1 MRSLFFIAMNKLKS
15 YLSLVVFACGTILL
29 SSTGLQAEQVSKAEF
44 DALAKR
50 VEQLEASLR
59 IVKNTQ
65 VEEIAAEAIA
75 SMPMNQTDKNSL
87 IDNVVSTI
95 QAREESA
102 YFPWMDTEKWSKIK
116 KGMSPEEVVAV
127 LDKPT
132 LNEPSMHKRVDIVY
146 TYEGRRV
153 ATAKKVT
160 GIVRFYKGKAIEI
173 DVPEL

>member
-1 MRSLFFIAMNKLKS
+1 MKKYTTYASLLALVCASFFVSPI
-15 YLSLVVFACGTILL
+15 
-29 SSTGLQAEQVSKAEF
+29 GLDAQQISREEF

-65 VEEIAAEAIA
+65 VEEIAAEAKA
-75 SMPMNQTDKNSL
+75 SMPMGQAEKSSL
-87 IDNVVSTI
+87 IENVVNTI
-95 QAREESA
+95 QAREEIA
-102 YFPWMDTEKWSKIK
+102 NYPWMDTEKWSKIT

-127 LDKPT
+127 LDEPT

-173 DVPEL
+173 EIPEL

>member
-1 MRSLFFIAMNKLKS
+1 MKKYTS
-15 YLSLVVFACGTILL
+15 YLSVLTIHCCVLL
-29 SSTGLQAEQVSKAEF
+29 SAPSALTAEGISREEF
-44 DALAKR
+44 VALAQR

-65 VEEIAAEAIA
+65 VEAIATEAFA
-75 SMPMNQTDKNSL
+75 SMPMNQADKNSL

-95 QAREESA
+95 QAREEIA
-102 YFPWMDTEKWSKIK
+102 NYPWMDTEKWSKIT

-127 LDKPT
+127 LDEPT

-173 DVPEL
+173 EVPEL

>member
-1 MRSLFFIAMNKLKS
+1 MKKYTS
-15 YLSLVVFACGTILL
+15 YLSVLTIHCCVLL
-29 SSTGLQAEQVSKAEF
+29 SAPS
-44 DALAKR
+44 ALAAQEISREEFVALTER
-50 VEQLEASLR
+50 VEELETALR
-59 IVKNTQ
+59 VVKNTQ
-65 VEEIAAEAIA
+65 VEAMATEAFA
-75 SMPMNQTDKNSL
+75 SMPMNQADKNAL

-95 QAREESA
+95 QAREEIA
-102 YFPWMDTEKWSKIK
+102 NYPWMDTEKWSKIK

-173 DVPEL
+173 EVPEL

>member
-1 MRSLFFIAMNKLKS
+1 MKKYTTYASLLALVCASFFVSPI
-15 YLSLVVFACGTILL
+15 
-29 SSTGLQAEQVSKAEF
+29 GLDAQQISREEF

-50 VEQLEASLR
+50 LEQVEASVR
-59 IVKNTQ
+59 MVKNTQ
-65 VEEIAAEAIA
+65 IEGLAAEAVSAMPMDMADKESLIEFVVNTIQAKEEIA
-75 SMPMNQTDKNSL
+75 N
-87 IDNVVSTI
+87 
-95 QAREESA
+95 
-102 YFPWMDTEKWSKIK
+102 YPWMDTEKWSKIT

-127 LDKPT
+127 LDEPT

-173 DVPEL
+173 EVPEL

>member
-1 MRSLFFIAMNKLKS
+1 MKKYTTYASLLALVCASFFVSPI
-15 YLSLVVFACGTILL
+15 
-29 SSTGLQAEQVSKAEF
+29 GLDAQQISREEF

-75 SMPMNQTDKNSL
+75 SMPMGQAEKSSL
-87 IDNVVSTI
+87 IENVVNTI
-95 QAREESA
+95 QAREEIA
-102 YFPWMDTEKWSKIK
+102 NYPWMDTEKWSKIT

-127 LDKPT
+127 LDEPT

-173 DVPEL
+173 EVPEL

>member
-1 MRSLFFIAMNKLKS
+1 MKKYTTYASLLALVCASFFVSPI
-15 YLSLVVFACGTILL
+15 
-29 SSTGLQAEQVSKAEF
+29 GLDAQQISREEF

-50 VEQLEASLR
+50 VEQVEASVR
-59 IVKNTQ
+59 MVKNTQ
-65 VEEIAAEAIA
+65 IEGLAAEAVSA
-75 SMPMNQTDKNSL
+75 MPMDMADKESL
-87 IDNVVSTI
+87 IEFVVNTI
-95 QAREESA
+95 QAREEIA
-102 YFPWMDTEKWSKIK
+102 NYPWMDTEKWSKIT

-127 LDKPT
+127 LDEPT

-173 DVPEL
+173 EVPEL

>member
-1 MRSLFFIAMNKLKS
+1 MKKYTS
-15 YLSLVVFACGTILL
+15 YLSVLTIHCCVLL
-29 SSTGLQAEQVSKAEF
+29 SAPS
-44 DALAKR
+44 ALAAQEISREEFVALTER
-50 VEQLEASLR
+50 VEELETALR
-59 IVKNTQ
+59 VVKNTQ
-65 VEEIAAEAIA
+65 VEAIATEAFA
-75 SMPMNQTDKNSL
+75 SMPMNQADKNAL

-95 QAREESA
+95 QAREEIA
-102 YFPWMDTEKWSKIK
+102 NYPWMDTEKWSKIK

-173 DVPEL
+173 EVPEL

>member
-1 MRSLFFIAMNKLKS
+1 MKKYTS
-15 YLSLVVFACGTILL
+15 YLSVLTIHCCVLL
-29 SSTGLQAEQVSKAEF
+29 SAPS
-44 DALAKR
+44 ALAAQEISREEFVALTER
-50 VEQLEASLR
+50 VEELETALR
-59 IVKNTQ
+59 VVKNTQ
-65 VEEIAAEAIA
+65 VEAMATEAFA
-75 SMPMNQTDKNSL
+75 SMPMNQADKNSL

-95 QAREESA
+95 QAREEIA
-102 YFPWMDTEKWSKIK
+102 NYPWMDTEKWSKIK
-116 KGMSPEEVVAV
+116 KGMSPEEVVVV

-173 DVPEL
+173 EVPEL